1 MISPTDIEAEPSCTF
16 CGKPRKDCA
25 QLIAAP
31 ENKAFICE
39 MCAVE
44 AVDIAVRKMAGYPQ
58 KHGAPNHG

>member
-1 MISPTDIEAEPSCTF
+1 MTSPTDVQPEPTCTF
-16 CGKPRKDCA
+16 CGKPRKECA

-44 AVDIAVRKMAGYPQ
+44 AVDIAVRKLAGYQVKSGVPV
-58 KHGAPNHG
+58 HG

>member
-1 MISPTDIEAEPSCTF
+1 MTSPTDLQPEPSCTF
-16 CGKPRKDCA
+16 CGKARKDCA

-44 AVDIAVRKMAGYPQ
+44 AVDISVRKLAGYPQ
-58 KHGAPNHG
+58 KKGASDNG